1 MTTGKE
7 ETNKMSK
14 IRMQNMVAIVVAV
27 ALLVAMIPTVVLAAE
42 DDSISGQFT
51 LGNDAPSVTS
61 VGLY

>member
-1 MTTGKE
+1 
-7 ETNKMSK
+7 
-14 IRMQNMVAIVVAV
+14 MQNMVAIVVAV